1 MWGLTFSSKLDGALT
16 VFLLLKLPPRKL
28 EPCLDLLL
36 PRLLYICINLPYG
49 PAWNTVVMSGW
60 LPLVATCNCQISY
73 KGRYAGLLV
82 LHLLSV
88 SVSVSLPLSL
98 SLSLYKNIIRLIQA
112 YLAPCV
118 TLIYSQTCHIP
129 SPGIFR
135 TRVIFKTLQ
144 KFHQAYSELNVVR
157 IAYSAI
163 IQSYSTICRSLCN
176 ACICRSLAYLES
188 WNIQNPSII
197 GSHHIFRT
205 LSYLH
210 KYVNTV

>member
-1 MWGLTFSSKLDGALT
+1 MAYQFQCWKNSTGFIDWSNNTGAIDMKMDKSVFVKLSSFKMWGLTFSSKLDGALT

-82 LHLLSV
+82 LHLLSI

-98 SLSLYKNIIRLIQA
+98 SLFLSIKILSDLFR
-112 YLAPCV
+112 
-118 TLIYSQTCHIP
+118 HI
-129 SPGIFR
+129 
-135 TRVIFKTLQ
+135 
-144 KFHQAYSELNVVR
+144 
-157 IAYSAI
+157 
-163 IQSYSTICRSLCN
+163 
-176 ACICRSLAYLES
+176 
-188 WNIQNPSII
+188 
-197 GSHHIFRT
+197 
-205 LSYLH
+205 
-210 KYVNTV
+210 

>member
-1 MWGLTFSSKLDGALT
+1 MKMDKSVFVKLSSFKMWGLTSSSKLDGALT

-88 SVSVSLPLSL
+88 SVSVSLSLSLSPSLPLSL
-98 SLSLYKNIIRLIQA
+98 SLSLSKNIIRLIQA

-144 KFHQAYSELNVVR
+144 KFH
-157 IAYSAI
+157 
-163 IQSYSTICRSLCN
+163 
-176 ACICRSLAYLES
+176 
-188 WNIQNPSII
+188 
-197 GSHHIFRT
+197 
-205 LSYLH
+205 
-210 KYVNTV
+210 

>member
-1 MWGLTFSSKLDGALT
+1 MTFLMISAILLSMLMILFSKCDQASDLWQQLELASELESDLSDTVDSGRKWLRDLNAGKTQLVLFDWSNNAGAIDLKMDRSVFVKLSSFKIWGLTFSSKLDGALA

-88 SVSVSLPLSL
+88 SVCLSPSL
-98 SLSLYKNIIRLIQA
+98 SLSL
-112 YLAPCV
+112 
-118 TLIYSQTCHIP
+118 
-129 SPGIFR
+129 
-135 TRVIFKTLQ
+135 
-144 KFHQAYSELNVVR
+144 
-157 IAYSAI
+157 
-163 IQSYSTICRSLCN
+163 
-176 ACICRSLAYLES
+176 
-188 WNIQNPSII
+188 
-197 GSHHIFRT
+197 
-205 LSYLH
+205 
-210 KYVNTV
+210 

>member
-73 KGRYAGLLV
+73 KG
-82 LHLLSV
+82 
-88 SVSVSLPLSL
+88 
-98 SLSLYKNIIRLIQA
+98 SLYKNIIRLIQA

-144 KFHQAYSELNVVR
+144 KFHQAYSERNIVR